1 MDAAKTE
8 AFVEK
13 MFNDSIIDKLVEYV
27 KIPNKSPN
35 FDPDWAKNGYMD
47 QAVELAMDW
56 VKAQP
61 VKGMKAEIVRKD
73 DFTPLIFIEIE
84 GTGEAAAKDDTILLY
99 GHLDKQPEF
108 TGWEEG
114 LGPWKPVIRDNKLY
128 GRGGADD
135 GYAIFSS
142 LAAIMAL
149 QEQGI
154 PHSRCVLVI
163 ECCEESN
170 SVGLP
175 EYIDHLKDRIGEPS
189 LVVCLDAGC
198 GNYEQLWVTTSLRGN
213 IVGTLRA
220 DVLEE
225 GVHSGMASG
234 ITASSFRVLRELLDR
249 IEDTETGAI
258 KVDELNADIPDNRK
272 AEARHAAEVMG
283 KDADQGL
290 PFVDG
295 MKPMSDDPY
304 ELVLNNTWRP
314 MLAVTGQDGMPDLG
328 MAGNTLRPYTTLKL
342 SFRTPPTV
350 DAAKAAKA
358 IEKAI
363 NESPAL
369 YGAKASFK
377 SDSAASGW
385 DAPAVE
391 DWLHESMNT
400 ASHQYFNKDV
410 VYWGMGGS
418 IPFMGM
424 LAEKFPE
431 SQFIVTGLLGP
442 KSNAH
447 GPNEFMHIP
456 MAKKLTCCVA
466 NVIGD
471 HYHRGEK
478 ARAA

>member
-1 MDAAKTE
+1 MDAAKVRN
-8 AFVEK
+8 FVNQLWDE
-13 MFNDSIIDKLVEYV
+13 SIIPQLVDYI

-35 FDPDWAKNGYMD
+35 FDPDWAEHGYMD
-47 QAVELAMDW
+47 QAVELALNW
-56 VKAQP
+56 VKSQP
-61 VKGMKAEIVRKD
+61 VKGMTAEIVRLD
-73 DFTPLIFIEIE
+73 GYTPLLFVEIE
-84 GTGEAAAKDDTILLY
+84 AFGDAAGQPDDPILLY

-108 TGWEEG
+108 TGWENG
-114 LGPWKPVIRDNKLY
+114 LGPWKPVIRGDKLY

-135 GYAIFSS
+135 GYAVFGS
-142 LAAIMAL
+142 LTAIRAL
-149 QEQGI
+149 QEQDI
-154 PHSRCVLVI
+154 PHRRCVLVI

-170 SVGLP
+170 SEGLP

-220 DVLEE
+220 DVLTE

-234 ITASSFRVLRELLDR
+234 IVASSFRVLRELLDR
-249 IEDTETGAI
+249 IEDTATGAI
-258 KVDELNADIPDNRK
+258 KIDELHAEIPENRIE
-272 AEARHAAEVMG
+272 EAKHAAKVLGEHANH
-283 KDADQGL
+283 DL

-295 MKPMSDDPY
+295 MRPMSDDPF

-314 MLAVTGQDGMPDLG
+314 MLAVTGQDGMPELG
-328 MAGNTLRPYTTLKL
+328 QAGNTLRPYTALKL

-350 DAAKAAKA
+350 DAGKAAKA
-358 IEKAI
+358 IERTI
-363 NESPAL
+363 NEKPAL
-369 YGAKASFK
+369 YGARATFRAG
-377 SDSAASGW
+377 SAASGW
-385 DAPAVE
+385 DAPAVAP
-391 DWLHESMNT
+391 WLHESMNK
-400 ASHQYFNKDV
+400 ASQEYFGKDV

-447 GPNEFMHIP
+447 GPNEFLHIP
-456 MAKKLTCCVA
+456 MGKKLTMCVA
-466 NVIGD
+466 NVIAD
-471 HYHRGEK
+471 HFRRK
-478 ARAA
+478 

>member
-1 MDAAKTE
+1 MDAAKVRD
-8 AFVEK
+8 FV
-13 MFNDSIIDKLVEYV
+13 NQLWDDSIVPQLIEYV

-35 FDPDWAKNGYMD
+35 FDADWAKHGYMD
-47 QAVELAMDW
+47 QAVELALNW
-56 VKAQP
+56 VKSQP
-61 VKGMKAEIVRKD
+61 VKGMKAEIVRLAD
-73 DFTPLIFIEIE
+73 YTPLLFVEIDAF
-84 GTGEAAAKDDTILLY
+84 GDAAGKADDPILLY

-114 LGPWKPVIRDNKLY
+114 LGPWTPVIRGDKLY

-135 GYAIFSS
+135 GYAVFGS
-142 LAAIMAL
+142 LTAIRAL

-154 PHSRCVLVI
+154 PHRRCVLVI

-220 DVLEE
+220 DVLTE

-258 KVDELNADIPDNRK
+258 KVEALSANVPENRK
-272 AEARHAAEVMG
+272 VEAKHAAEVLG
-283 KDADQGL
+283 DDADQDL
-290 PFVDG
+290 PFVEG
-295 MKPMSDDPY
+295 TQPMSADAY

-314 MLAVTGQDGMPDLG
+314 MLAVTGQEGMPELG
-328 MAGNTLRPYTTLKL
+328 MAGNTLRPYTALKL

-350 DAAKAAKA
+350 DAGKAAKA
-358 IEKAI
+358 IEKVI
-363 NESPAL
+363 TGKPAL
-369 YGAKASFK
+369 YGAKAAFTIG
-377 SDSAASGW
+377 SAASGW
-385 DAPAVE
+385 DAPAVAP
-391 DWLHESMNT
+391 WLNESMNK
-400 ASHQYFNKDV
+400 ASNEYFGKDV

-424 LAEKFPE
+424 LAEKFPD

-447 GPNEFMHIP
+447 GPNEFLHIP
-456 MAKKLTCCVA
+456 MGKKLTMCVA
-466 NVIGD
+466 NVIAD
-471 HYHRGEK
+471 HFKRK
-478 ARAA
+478 

>member
-1 MDAAKTE
+1 MDAAKVQS
-8 AFVEK
+8 FV
-13 MFNDSIIDKLVEYV
+13 NQAWDDSIIPQLVEYI

-35 FDPDWAKNGYMD
+35 FDADWAKHGYMD
-47 QAVELAMDW
+47 QAVELALNW
-56 VKAQP
+56 VKSQP
-61 VKGMKAEIVRKD
+61 VKGMQAEIVRRD
-73 DFTPLIFIEIE
+73 GYTPVLFVEIDAF
-84 GTGEAAAKDDTILLY
+84 GEAAGQPDDPVLLY

-114 LGPWKPVIRDNKLY
+114 LGPWTPVIRGDKLY

-135 GYAIFSS
+135 GYAVFGS
-142 LAAIMAL
+142 LTAIRAL
-149 QEQGI
+149 QEQNL
-154 PHSRCVLVI
+154 PHRRCVLVI

-170 SVGLP
+170 SEGLP
-175 EYIDHLKDRIGEPS
+175 EYIDQLKDRIGEPS

-198 GNYEQLWVTTSLRGN
+198 GNYEQLWVTTTLRGN

-220 DVLEE
+220 DVLGE

-249 IEDTETGAI
+249 LEDTATGEI
-258 KVDELNADIPDNRK
+258 RVTELHAPVPEHRK
-272 AEARHAAEVMG
+272 TEARHAAAVLGEHANH
-283 KDADQGL
+283 DL

-295 MKPMSDDPY
+295 MQPMSGDAY

-314 MLAVTGQDGMPDLG
+314 MLCVTGQEGMPELG
-328 MAGNTLRPYTTLKL
+328 MAGNTMRPYTSLKL

-350 DAAKAAKA
+350 DAGKAAKA
-358 IEKAI
+358 IEKTIAGK
-363 NESPAL
+363 PAL
-369 YGAKASFK
+369 YGAKAAFGIN
-377 SDSAASGW
+377 SAASGW
-385 DAPAVE
+385 DAPAVAP
-391 DWLHESMNT
+391 WLHESMNA
-400 ASHQYFNKDV
+400 ASKEYFGKDV

-447 GPNEFMHIP
+447 GPNEFLHIP
-456 MAKKLTCCVA
+456 MGKKLTMCVA
-466 NVIGD
+466 NVIAD
-471 HYHRGEK
+471 HYRRK
-478 ARAA
+478 

>member
-1 MDAAKTE
+1 MDAAK
-8 AFVEK
+8 AEK
-13 MFNDSIIDKLVEYV
+13 FITGLWDDSILPELIEYV

-47 QAVELAMDW
+47 QAVEQALAW
-56 VKAQP
+56 VKKQP
-61 VKGMKAEIVRKD
+61 VKGMQAEIVRLD
-73 DFTPLIFIEIE
+73 DYTPLLFIEVDGSGE
-84 GTGEAAAKDDTILLY
+84 GSAKDDTILLY

-108 TGWEEG
+108 SGWEEG
-114 LGPWKPVIRDNKLY
+114 LGPWTPVVRDNKLY

-135 GYAIFSS
+135 GYAVFSS

-149 QEQGI
+149 QEQGL

-198 GNYEQLWVTTSLRGN
+198 GNYKQLWVTTSLRGN

-220 DVLEE
+220 DVLQE

-249 IEDTETGAI
+249 IEDVQTGEI
-258 KVDELNADIPDNRK
+258 KVPEMNVDIPENRQH
-272 AEARHAAEVMG
+272 EASHAAEVMG
-283 KDADQGL
+283 DGADQGM
-290 PFVDG
+290 PFIDG
-295 MKPMSDDPY
+295 MKPMSDSNY

-314 MLAVTGQDGMPDLG
+314 MLAVTGQDGMPELG

-350 DAAKAAKA
+350 DAGKAAKA
-358 IEKAI
+358 IEKII
-363 NESPAL
+363 NSKPGL
-369 YGAKASFK
+369 YGAKAEFK
-377 SDSAASGW
+377 AGSAASGW
-385 DAPAVE
+385 DAPAVAP
-391 DWLHESMNT
+391 WLHESMNK
-400 ASHQYFNKDV
+400 ASHEYFGKDV

-424 LAEKFPE
+424 LAEKFPD

-466 NVIGD
+466 NVIHD
-471 HYHRGEK
+471 HYRREES
-478 ARAA
+478 

>member
-1 MDAAKTE
+1 MDAAKVRK
-8 AFVEK
+8 FV
-13 MFNDSIIDKLVEYV
+13 NQLWDDSIIPQLVEYI

-35 FDPDWAKNGYMD
+35 FDADWAKRGYMD
-47 QAVELAMDW
+47 QAIDLALTW
-56 VKAQP
+56 VNSQP
-61 VKGMKAEIVRKD
+61 VKGMKAEVVRMD
-73 DFTPLIFIEIE
+73 GYTPLLFVEVDAF
-84 GTGEAAAKDDTILLY
+84 GAAAGQPDDPILLY

-114 LGPWKPVIRDNKLY
+114 LGPWKPVIRGDKLY

-135 GYAIFSS
+135 GYAVFGS
-142 LAAIMAL
+142 LTAIRAL
-149 QEQGI
+149 QEQNI
-154 PHSRCVLVI
+154 PHRRCVLVI

-170 SVGLP
+170 SEGLP

-220 DVLEE
+220 DVLTE

-249 IEDTETGAI
+249 IEDTDTGNI
-258 KVDELNADIPDNRK
+258 KVETLHAEVPEHRQQ
-272 AEARHAAEVMG
+272 EARRAANVLGEHANH
-283 KDADQGL
+283 DL

-295 MKPMSDDPY
+295 ARPMSDDAY
-304 ELVLNNTWRP
+304 ELTLNNTWRP
-314 MLAVTGQDGMPDLG
+314 MLCVTGQEGMPELG
-328 MAGNTLRPYTTLKL
+328 MAGNTMRPYTSLKL

-358 IEKAI
+358 IEKVI
-363 NESPAL
+363 NDKPPL
-369 YGAKASFK
+369 YGAKATFRIG
-377 SDSAASGW
+377 SAASGW
-385 DAPAVE
+385 DAPAVAP
-391 DWLHESMNT
+391 WLNESMNK
-400 ASHQYFNKDV
+400 ASNDYFGKDV

-424 LAEKFPE
+424 LAEKFPD

-447 GPNEFMHIP
+447 GPNEFLHIP
-456 MAKKLTCCVA
+456 MGKKLTMCVA
-466 NVIGD
+466 NVIAD
-471 HYHRGEK
+471 HFKRK
-478 ARAA
+478 

>member
-1 MDAAKTE
+1 MDTAKVRD
-8 AFVEK
+8 FV
-13 MFNDSIIDKLVEYV
+13 NQLWDDSIIPQLIEYI

-35 FDPDWAKNGYMD
+35 FDADWAKHGYMD
-47 QAVELAMDW
+47 QAVDLALNW
-56 VKAQP
+56 VKSQP
-61 VKGMKAEIVRKD
+61 VKGMQAEIVRLD
-73 DFTPLIFIEIE
+73 GFTPLLFVEIDDF
-84 GTGEAAAKDDTILLY
+84 GGAYGAADDPILLY

-114 LGPWKPVIRDNKLY
+114 LAPWKPVIRGDKLY

-135 GYAIFSS
+135 GYAVFGS
-142 LAAIMAL
+142 LAAIRAL
-149 QEQGI
+149 QEQNI
-154 PHSRCVLVI
+154 PHRRCVLVI

-170 SVGLP
+170 SEGLP

-220 DVLEE
+220 DVLTE

-249 IEDTETGAI
+249 IEDTQSGDI
-258 KVDELNADIPDNRK
+258 KVDELNIDVPEHRQQ
-272 AEARHAAEVMG
+272 EARHAAEVLG
-283 KDADQGL
+283 EHADHDL
-290 PFVDG
+290 PFVEG
-295 MKPMSDDPY
+295 TQSMSDDPY
-304 ELVLNNTWRP
+304 QLVINNTWRP
-314 MLAVTGQDGMPDLG
+314 MLAVTGQEGMPELG
-328 MAGNTLRPYTTLKL
+328 MAGNTLRPYTSLKL

-350 DAAKAAKA
+350 DAGKAAKA
-358 IEKAI
+358 IERI
-363 NESPAL
+363 VNEKPAL
-369 YGAKASFK
+369 YGAKAMFK
-377 SDSAASGW
+377 ADSAATGW
-385 DAPAVE
+385 DAPAVAP
-391 DWLHESMNT
+391 WLNESMNK
-400 ASHQYFNKDV
+400 ASNEYFGKDV

-447 GPNEFMHIP
+447 GPNEFLHIP
-456 MAKKLTCCVA
+456 MGKKLTMCVA
-466 NVIGD
+466 NVIAD
-471 HYHRGEK
+471 HFKRK
-478 ARAA
+478 

>member
-1 MDAAKTE
+1 MDTVKVRD
-8 AFVEK
+8 FVNTLWDE
-13 MFNDSIIDKLVEYV
+13 SIIPQLVEYIR
-27 KIPNKSPN
+27 IPNKSPA
-35 FDPDWAKNGYMD
+35 FDPDWAKHGYMD
-47 QAVELAMDW
+47 QAVDLALNW
-56 VKAQP
+56 VKSQP
-61 VKGMKAEIVRKD
+61 VKGMQAEVVRLD
-73 DFTPLIFIEIE
+73 DYTPLLFVEIDAF
-84 GTGEAAAKDDTILLY
+84 GSAAGQADDPVLLY

-114 LGPWKPVIRDNKLY
+114 LGPWNPVIRGDKLY

-135 GYAIFSS
+135 GYAVFGS
-142 LAAIMAL
+142 LTAIRAL
-149 QEQGI
+149 QEQNI
-154 PHSRCVLVI
+154 PHRRCVLVI

-170 SVGLP
+170 SEGLP

-198 GNYEQLWVTTSLRGN
+198 GNYEQLWVTTTLRGN

-220 DVLEE
+220 EVLTE

-249 IEDTETGAI
+249 IEDTTTGNI
-258 KVDELNADIPDNRK
+258 KVEELHAEVPEHRQQ
-272 AEARHAAEVMG
+272 EARHAARVLGEH
-283 KDADQGL
+283 ADQDL

-295 MKPMSDDPY
+295 MKAMSNDAY
-304 ELVLNNTWRP
+304 ELTLNNTWRP
-314 MLAVTGQDGMPDLG
+314 MLAVTGQDGMPELG
-328 MAGNTLRPYTTLKL
+328 MAGNTMRPYTSLKL

-350 DAAKAAKA
+350 DAGKAAKA

-363 NESPAL
+363 AGKPAL
-369 YGAKASFK
+369 YGAKATFK
-377 SDSAASGW
+377 IGSAASGW
-385 DAPAVE
+385 DAPAVAP
-391 DWLHESMNT
+391 WLNDSMNK
-400 ASHQYFNKDV
+400 ASQEYFGKDV

-447 GPNEFMHIP
+447 GPNEFLHIP
-456 MAKKLTCCVA
+456 MGKKLTMCVA
-466 NVIGD
+466 NVIAD
-471 HYHRGEK
+471 HFRRK
-478 ARAA
+478 

>member
-1 MDAAKTE
+1 
-8 AFVEK
+8 
-13 MFNDSIIDKLVEYV
+13 LCEYIR
-27 KIPNKSPN
+27 IPNKSPN
-35 FDPDWAKNGYMD
+35 FDPDWAKHGYMD
-47 QAVELAMDW
+47 AAVNLALDW

-61 VKGMKAEIVRKD
+61 VKGLKAEIVRLR
-73 DFTPLIFIEIE
+73 DFTPILFVEVDAF
-84 GTGEAAAKDDTILLY
+84 GDAAGQADDPVLLY

-114 LGPWKPVIRDNKLY
+114 LSPWEPVIRGDKLY

-135 GYAIFSS
+135 GYAVFGS

-149 QEQGI
+149 QEQNL
-154 PHSRCVLVI
+154 PHRRCVMII

-175 EYIDHLKDRIGEPS
+175 EYIDHLKDRIGTPS

-220 DVLEE
+220 DVLTE

-249 IEDTETGAI
+249 LEDTETGAI
-258 KVDELNADIPDNRK
+258 KVDELNIPVPENRQQ
-272 AEARHAAEVMG
+272 EARHAAEVLG
-283 KDADQGL
+283 EHANHDL

-314 MLAVTGQDGMPDLG
+314 MLAVTGQEGMPELG
-328 MAGNTLRPYTTLKL
+328 MAGNTMRPYTALKL

-350 DAAKAAKA
+350 DAPKAAEA
-358 IEKAI
+358 IKRVIEEK
-363 NESPAL
+363 PAL

-377 SDSAASGW
+377 IGSADRKSTRLNSSHVKISY
-385 DAPAVE
+385 AVFC
-391 DWLHESMNT
+391 L
-400 ASHQYFNKDV
+400 
-410 VYWGMGGS
+410 
-418 IPFMGM
+418 
-424 LAEKFPE
+424 
-431 SQFIVTGLLGP
+431 
-442 KSNAH
+442 
-447 GPNEFMHIP
+447 
-456 MAKKLTCCVA
+456 KKK
-466 NVIGD
+466 
-471 HYHRGEK
+471 E
-478 ARAA
+478 

>member
-1 MDAAKTE
+1 MDTAKVRD
-8 AFVEK
+8 FV
-13 MFNDSIIDKLVEYV
+13 NQIWDDSIIPRLCEYIR
-27 KIPNKSPN
+27 IPNKSPN
-35 FDPDWAKNGYMD
+35 FDPDWAKHGYMD
-47 QAVELAMDW
+47 AAVNLALDW

-61 VKGMKAEIVRKD
+61 VKGLKAEIVRLR
-73 DFTPLIFIEIE
+73 DFTPILFVEVDAF
-84 GTGEAAAKDDTILLY
+84 GDAAGQADDPVLLY

-114 LGPWKPVIRDNKLY
+114 LSPWEPVIRGDKLY

-135 GYAIFSS
+135 GYAVFGS

-149 QEQGI
+149 QEQNL
-154 PHSRCVLVI
+154 PHRRCVMII

-175 EYIDHLKDRIGEPS
+175 EYIDHLKDRIGTPS

-220 DVLEE
+220 DVLTE

-249 IEDTETGAI
+249 LEDTETGAI
-258 KVDELNADIPDNRK
+258 KVDELNIPVPENRQQ
-272 AEARHAAEVMG
+272 EARHAAEVLG
-283 KDADQGL
+283 EHANHDL

-314 MLAVTGQDGMPDLG
+314 MLAVTGQEGVPELG
-328 MAGNTLRPYTTLKL
+328 MAGNTMRPYTALKL

-350 DAAKAAKA
+350 DAPKAAEA
-358 IEKAI
+358 IKRVIEEK
-363 NESPAL
+363 PAL

-377 SDSAASGW
+377 IGSAASGW
-385 DAPAVE
+385 DAPAVAP
-391 DWLHESMNT
+391 WLHESMNK
-400 ASHQYFNKDV
+400 ASSQYFGKDV

-418 IPFMGM
+418 IPFMDM
-424 LAEKFPE
+424 LAKKFPD

-447 GPNEFMHIP
+447 GPNEFLHIP
-456 MAKKLTCCVA
+456 MGKKLTMCVA
-466 NVIGD
+466 NVIAD
-471 HYHRGEK
+471 HFNRE
-478 ARAA
+478 